1 MNNAMKKPRVEQGL
15 WSKLKVGPNAFRHF
29 MNCWPPLVGMRV
41 HIERISPD
49 WRELDVRMKLSLRNK
64 NYVGTHFGGGLFA
77 MVDPFYMLLLTNIM
91 GRGYVVWDKS
101 AAIEFVAPGNSTVY
115 AKFRYSEAQIEEVR
129 KATENGEKF
138 EPTYEILI
146 QTASGETIA
155 RVTKTLY
162 IRKKKVV
169 S

>member
-1 MNNAMKKPRVEQGL
+1 MSKPRVEQGL
-15 WSKLKVGPNAFRHF
+15 WSKLNVGPNSFRHF
-29 MNCWPPLVGMRV
+29 MNCWPPFVALRV

-49 WRELDVRMKLSLRNK
+49 WHELDVRMKLSLCNK
-64 NYVGTHFGGGLFA
+64 NYVGTHFGGGLYA
-77 MVDPFYMLLLTNIM
+77 MVDPFYMLLLTNIL

-101 AAIEFVAPGNSTVY
+101 ATIEFIAPGQSTVY
-115 AKFRYSEAQIEEVR
+115 AKFRYSAAQIEEVR

-146 QTASGETIA
+146 QAASSETIA

-162 IRKKKVV
+162 IRKKRVV
-169 S
+169 G